1 MKPTK
6 EQKELERLRI
16 QVQGRNIT
24 RIIVACLFLIVAVFL
39 CSCGSLKKDVSST
52 KETSQTQSITSS
64 KKEFEKWGKNISQTL
79 EPADLRQPMLISRN
93 GKTDTVWNTRIINKT
108 EYVKEI
114 VKDTTSQKKEEV
126 TEKKEDEKHI
136 ERDNTFVILGCFG
149 LFLICIF
156 AFMIVLINMQSK
168 KIDAIV
174 SLFQKNT

>member
-1 MKPTK
+1 M
-6 EQKELERLRI
+6 
-16 QVQGRNIT
+16 
-24 RIIVACLFLIVAVFL
+24 

-52 KETSQTQSITSS
+52 KETKKSKETIAS

-93 GKTDTVWNTRIINKT
+93 GKTDTVWNARIINKT
-108 EYVKEI
+108 EYIKEI
-114 VKDTTSQKKEEV
+114 VKDTTSKKKEEV
-126 TEKKEDEKHI
+126 IEKKETEKHV

-149 LFLICIF
+149 LFMIFVF
-156 AFMIVLINMQSK
+156 AFMIILINMQSK